1 MGKVITVHYDKKPIY
16 DITIAQDFK
25 GFSNVL
31 EELETQGHRICIV
44 TDSTV
49 GAKYLETV
57 MDISKDYASEVI
69 SFTFEAGEQSKNLDI
84 VTDLYE
90 KLVISHFDRK
100 DTLIALGGGV
110 VGDLTGFAAATYLRG
125 IRVIQMPTSLLAMVD
140 SSIGG
145 KTGVDFRGYKNMVGA
160 FHQPAAV
167 YMNISTLKTLT
178 DTQYYSGFGEIVKH
192 GLIRDMKYFKYIAD
206 NYNEINSRDLA
217 VLEEIVA
224 GSCEIK
230 RAVVENDPLEKGER
244 AVLNF
249 GHTLGHAVEKLKDFT
264 MLHGECVSVGMAAA
278 AYISMKRGMI
288 SESDY
293 EKICNTLISLNLPL
307 DISGLN
313 SDDIIKV
320 SKSDKKMN
328 AGKIKF
334 VLLDGMG
341 NAVTRSDVTDAD
353 MKEALTSRSLK
364 S

>member
-1 MGKVITVHYDKKPIY
+1 MGKVITVHYNKKPIY
-16 DITIAQDFK
+16 NITIAQDFR
-25 GFSNVL
+25 GVADVL
-31 EELETQGHRICIV
+31 EELKTKRHRLCIV

-49 GAKYLETV
+49 SAKYLEDV
-57 MDISKDYASEVI
+57 MDIVKNYASEVI
-69 SFTFEAGEQSKNLDI
+69 SFTFKAGEQSKNLDV

-100 DTLIALGGGV
+100 DALIALGGGV
-110 VGDLTGFAAATYLRG
+110 VGDLTGFVAATYLRG
-125 IRVIQMPTSLLAMVD
+125 IRIIQMPTSLLAMVD

-160 FHQPAAV
+160 FHQPSAV
-167 YMNISTLKTLT
+167 YINISTLKTLT
-178 DTQYYSGFGEIVKH
+178 DAQYYSGFGEIVKH
-192 GLIRDMKYFKYIAD
+192 GLIRDMKYFKYILD
-206 NYNEINSRDLA
+206 NYNGINSRDIA
-217 VLEEIVA
+217 ILEEIVA

-249 GHTLGHAVEKLKDFT
+249 GHTLGHAVEKLKNFT
-264 MLHGECVSVGMAAA
+264 MLHGECVSVGMVAAS
-278 AYISMKRGMI
+278 YISMKRGMI

-293 EKICNTLISLNLPL
+293 EKICNMLSSLNLPL

-313 SDDIIKV
+313 SNDIIKV
-320 SKSDKKMN
+320 SKSDKKMD

-341 NAVTRSDVTDAD
+341 NAITKNDVIDAE

>member
-1 MGKVITVHYDKKPIY
+1 MGRVITVHYDKKPLY
-16 DITIAQDFK
+16 DITIEQNFK
-25 GFSNVL
+25 GLSSVFEKL
-31 EELETQGHRICIV
+31 QTKGHRLCIV

-49 GAKYLETV
+49 GTYFLDAVISIAKE
-57 MDISKDYASEVI
+57 YASEVV
-69 SFTFEAGEQSKNLDI
+69 SFTFKAGEQSKNLDT
-84 VTDLYE
+84 VEDLYE
-90 KLVISHFDRK
+90 VLIKAGFDRK

-125 IRVIQMPTSLLAMVD
+125 IRVIQLPTSLLAMVD

-160 FHQPAAV
+160 FYQPSAV
-167 YMNISTLKTLT
+167 YMNISTLNTLT
-178 DTQYYSGFGEIVKH
+178 SEQYYSGFGEIVKH
-192 GLIRDMKYFKYIAD
+192 GLIRDMKYFEYIAANCAGID
-206 NYNEINSRDLA
+206 ERDL
-217 VLEEIVA
+217 VTLEKIVA

-249 GHTLGHAVEKLKDFT
+249 GHTLGHSIEKLKDFT

-288 SESDY
+288 SEGEY
-293 EKICNTLISLNLPL
+293 EKICTMLRSLNLPIRV
-307 DISGLN
+307 DGLN
-313 SDDIIKV
+313 VEDIIKV

-341 NAVTRSDVTDAD
+341 NAITRNDVTDAE
-353 MKEALTSRSLK
+353 MAEALEEL
-364 S
+364 

>member
-49 GAKYLETV
+49 GAKYLEAV

-206 NYNEINSRDLA
+206 NYSEINSRDLA

-341 NAVTRSDVTDAD
+341 NAVTKSDVTDAD